1 MASEAVDPDRAGRV
15 AGRLVVEISS
25 GPLVPAATADLVVV
39 PAHEYR
45 VVPDAVLLRDNQ
57 MLTPGTSDRQ
67 VAFFIDANRDKV
79 EQAGELISAGAV
91 GGPTAVLGGARP
103 ARCVRFESIP
113 L

>member
-1 MASEAVDPDRAGRV
+1 
-15 AGRLVVEISS
+15 VVEISS

-91 GGPTAVLGGARP
+91 GGPTAVSGGAA
-103 ARCVRFESIP
+103 ARSLREIRVDTVVSTREDRRR